1 MSIGHLTYRP
11 GDMIPVNIELF
22 NKFEMY
28 RGNRSQAQTIRDILC
43 AALSVRLSKTDLS
56 YGHIKKINPRIEMA
70 LEKERNKRGISKR
83 ETVRQLLSEHLEGY
97 GKCQMG
103 V

>member
-1 MSIGHLTYRP
+1 MSVGHLTYRP

-22 NKFEMY
+22 NKFESF
-28 RGNRSQAQTIRDILC
+28 RGDRSQAQTIRDILC
-43 AALSVRLSKTDLS
+43 TALSVQLSKTDLS

-83 ETVRQLLSEHLEGY
+83 EMVRQLVSEHLEGY
-97 GKCQMG
+97 
-103 V
+103 

>member
-1 MSIGHLTYRP
+1 MSIGHLAYRP
-11 GDMIPVNIELF
+11 GDIISVNIDLF

-43 AALSVRLSKTDLS
+43 TALSVQLSKTDLS

-70 LEKERNKRGISKR
+70 LEKERSKRGISKR
-83 ETVRQLLSEHLEGY
+83 ETVRQLLSEHLEG
-97 GKCQMG
+97 C
-103 V
+103 

>member
-1 MSIGHLTYRP
+1 MSVGHLTYRP

-22 NKFEMY
+22 NKFESY
-28 RGNRSQAQTIRDILC
+28 RGDRSQAQTIRDILC
-43 AALSVRLSKTDLS
+43 TALSVQLSKTDLS

-83 ETVRQLLSEHLEGY
+83 EMVRQLVSEHLEGY
-97 GKCQMG
+97 
-103 V
+103 